1 MALSQHNWDDEVLRS
16 SELASHSVAI
26 KRNNSLVILRLP
38 RSTVTKLSPDAHTTI
53 RGCCVSRQGAPTI
66 PAFHVISGDV
76 ITNIFFQ
83 KLEQEKESCVRG
95 NFVALSLCL

>member
-38 RSTVTKLSPDAHTTI
+38 RSTATKLSLDSRTTI
-53 RGCCVSRQGAPTI
+53 RGCCASRQGAPTI

-76 ITNIFFQ
+76 ITTFFLF
-83 KLEQEKESCVRG
+83 KNENKKKKAVSV
-95 NFVALSLCL
+95 VILSR